1 MQKNIRVVCFL
12 ISILYIKGEVML
24 TGKQFVEKLVQDNQ
38 ALFKAS
44 QHNVKAYFDSKPAQ
58 EELVEHFIG
67 RMVNERMNM
76 VEISQT
82 IANLPADADPV
93 DLQLLT
99 QQAHDEAVHFRLV
112 KEVIEHIQ
120 GAPVDVEQAIA
131 AEAAKPTAKGAA
143 LLAKYGAETDPA
155 ALAAYQLVAEGRAEA
170 VWNQMAEC
178 IEDEFVSKAY
188 AKIAKDEGFHANIGA
203 RSLAKLM
210 DSAEEQARIETLVQA
225 MRKDLYDISCKNT
238 VAAQA
243 GKELVADAYGW

>member
-1 MQKNIRVVCFL
+1 MDA
-12 ISILYIKGEVML
+12 
-24 TGKQFVEKLVQDNQ
+24 KQFVNKLVDENQ

-76 VEISQT
+76 VEISQA
-82 IANLPADADPV
+82 IANMPADADPV
-93 DLQLLT
+93 ELQLLT

-120 GAPVDVEQAIA
+120 GSPVDVQAAIA
-131 AEAAKPTAKGAA
+131 REAAKPTAKGAG
-143 LLAKYGAETDPA
+143 LLAKYGAQDDAA

-178 IEDEFVSKAY
+178 IEDEFISSAY
-188 AKIAKDEGFHANIGA
+188 AKIAKDEGFHSKIGA
-203 RSLAKLM
+203 RALEKLVTTE
-210 DSAEEQARIETLVQA
+210 AEQARIEALVAQ
-225 MRKDLYDISCKNT
+225 MRRDLYDISCKNT
-238 VAAQA
+238 TAAED
-243 GKELVADAYGW
+243 GKQLVADAYGW

>member
-1 MQKNIRVVCFL
+1 MN
-12 ISILYIKGEVML
+12 S
-24 TGKQFVEKLVQDNQ
+24 KQFVAQIVADNQ

-44 QHNVKAYFDSKPAQ
+44 QINVKAYFDSKPSQ
-58 EELVEHFIG
+58 QELVDHFIG

-76 VEISQT
+76 VEIAKTVSE
-82 IANLPADADPV
+82 LPADTDPV
-93 DLQLLT
+93 ELELLSK
-99 QQAHDEAVHFRLV
+99 QALDEAIHFRLV

-120 GAPVDVEQAIA
+120 GSPVNVEDAIA

-143 LLAKYGAETDPA
+143 LLEKYNAHTDEA

-210 DSAEEQARIETLVQA
+210 DSAEEQARIEALVQA

>member
-1 MQKNIRVVCFL
+1 
-12 ISILYIKGEVML
+12 ML

-58 EELVEHFIG
+58 EELVDHFVG

-76 VEISQT
+76 VEISKQV
-82 IANLPADADPV
+82 ANMPADADPIE
-93 DLQLLT
+93 LQLLS

-120 GAPVDVEQAIA
+120 GSPVDVEA
-131 AEAAKPTAKGAA
+131 AMAREASQNTAKGAT

-188 AKIAKDEGFHANIGA
+188 AKIAKDEGFHSKIGA
-203 RSLAKLM
+203 RSLEKLM
-210 DSAEEQARIETLVQA
+210 DSAEEQARIETLVQEIGRA
-225 MRKDLYDISCKNT
+225 H
-238 VAAQA
+238 V
-243 GKELVADAYGW
+243 